1 MADHAQGRANKEQA
15 LIKLENVWKVYADGT
30 EAVKDVTLEINEG
43 EFCIF
48 LGPSGCGKTTS
59 MKMINRLIPLTRGK
73 IYVNGMD
80 TMNVNPN
87 DLRRDIGYAIQNIGL
102 FPHLTVEENIATV
115 PRLKKWPKAKQRSR
129 AEELLTL
136 VGMDPGTFIDRY
148 PSELSGGQQQRIGVA
163 RCLGADPPILLMDE
177 PFGAIDPITR
187 TKLQDEFLKIQ
198 AKIKKTIAFVTHD
211 IHEAIKMGDRIALM
225 KNGELIQYTDPT
237 TLLQQPKDKFVRDF
251 VGADRTLKS
260 LQLNRVRDV
269 MKQPRFTIKI
279 GEDPGEVKTRME
291 KQGMTW
297 SMLTDE
303 ENHFLGWITSEDID
317 PSLPLRDIMKPP
329 TVTAVPETPLNDAL
343 SMMLGSTIGTLSVL
357 SEDGKLLGVLTF
369 DMIREVLGEQES
381 GRKGG

>member
-1 MADHAQGRANKEQA
+1 V
-15 LIKLENVWKVYADGT
+15 IKLENVWKVYADGT
-30 EAVKDVTLEINEG
+30 EAVKDVSLEINQG

-59 MKMINRLIPLTRGK
+59 LKMINRLIPLSRGK
-73 IYVNGMD
+73 IYVDGVD
-80 TMNVNPN
+80 TMQLNPN
-87 DLRRDIGYAIQNIGL
+87 ELRRGIGYAIQNIGL

-115 PRLKKWPKAKQRSR
+115 PRLKKWPKARQRTR
-129 AEELLTL
+129 AEELLEL
-136 VGMDPGTFIDRY
+136 VGMDPATFIDRY

-187 TKLQDEFLKIQ
+187 TKLQEEFLKIQ
-198 AKIKKTIAFVTHD
+198 AKIKKTIVFVTHD

-225 KNGELIQYTDPT
+225 RGGELIQFADPT

-269 MKQPRFTIKI
+269 MRQPPLTVKA
-279 GEDPGEVKTRME
+279 GEDPQRVKERMKRE
-291 KQGMTW
+291 GIAW

-303 ENHFLGWITSEDID
+303 ENHFLGWITGEDID
-317 PSLPLRDIMKPP
+317 PSRTLREIMKPP

-343 SMMLGSTIGTLSVL
+343 SMMLSSAIGTLSVL
-357 SEDGKLLGVLTF
+357 DEENRLLGVLTF
-369 DMIREVLGEQES
+369 DMIRQVLGEQEQGAKS
-381 GRKGG
+381 GGKR